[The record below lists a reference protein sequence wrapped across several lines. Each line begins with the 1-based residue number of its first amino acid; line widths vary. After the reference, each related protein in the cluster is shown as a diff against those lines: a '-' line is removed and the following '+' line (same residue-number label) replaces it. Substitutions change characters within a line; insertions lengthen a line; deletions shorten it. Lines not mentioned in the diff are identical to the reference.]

1 MTLKHANWLRERVLK
16 VTFREAM
23 ERFHILSPCPGMV
36 HVLRLRNNGFIV
48 GPEEL
53 FSSWTLARIKF
64 IPSLDQYGC
73 SSIKWS
79 YDAIISSGLL
89 SFAQSRLD
97 SLANEKLTLRG
108 KGKEDIL
115 LACMQVSVSP
125 TTTKNKK
132 TNCLR
137 NPDFFQHQWS
147 LYTFIF
153 SFCTSIISGIFDETF
168 MVPILHPSFLKGL
181 KPGDLAKWENDHG
194 RKTVNESLR
203 EHAEKYIGQPIYDVI
218 R

>member
-23 ERFHILSPCPGMV
+23 GRFHILSPCPGMV

-153 SFCTSIISGIFDETF
+153 FFLHFNNFRNFWRNLHGANTTSKLS
-168 MVPILHPSFLKGL
+168 KGTEARGSS
-181 KPGDLAKWENDHG
+181 KMGKRSW
-194 RKTVNESLR
+194 R
-203 EHAEKYIGQPIYDVI
+203 EDSERIP
-218 R
+218 